1 MSRTSAFLRYT
12 YFAAVMLIRN
22 IRWVAILLFSRKER
36 AWNVLGKKM
45 YLSAEKAGLDLRGK
59 SIHKQLIL
67 DGIRERRSTGI
78 MERFIRPDDVILEL
92 GANIGYYVLIES
104 TVLSDKAHIYAVEP
118 GPQNVELLKKNIALN
133 DISNIEVSHMA
144 MSNQKGTAKLY
155 LGQACNLHSLIDSSG
170 TSDARY
176 VEVRTDTV
184 DDFLKDKKPITFL
197 RMDVEG
203 YETEVIHG
211 MQETLKS
218 PQFKRMFVEI
228 HPHRVSPDK
237 MQKFL
242 QTLADCGFEIAH
254 SVFRDTFER
263 HVLGQTRVENISLK
277 ELMSDDR
284 VVKHRIGFELFL
296 EKIERI

>member
-1 MSRTSAFLRYT
+1 MSGMSRFLRYI

-36 AWNVLGKKM
+36 AWYVLGKRM

-67 DGIRERRSTGI
+67 DGIRERRSTRI
-78 MERFIRPDDVILEL
+78 MEQFIRPDDVILEL

-104 TVLSDKAHIYAVEP
+104 TVLSDKGYIYAVEP
-118 GPQNVELLKKNIALN
+118 GPENVERLKKNIALN

-144 MSNQKGTAKLY
+144 MSNRKGTARLY
-155 LGQACNLHSLIDSSG
+155 FGQACNLHSLIESSG
-170 TSDARY
+170 DPDAKY

-184 DDFLKDKKPITFL
+184 DSFLKDKKPITFL

-211 MQETLKS
+211 MKETLES

-228 HPHRVSPDK
+228 HPHRVSTEK
-237 MQKFL
+237 MQEFL
-242 QTLADCGFEIAH
+242 QTLADHGFEIAH

-263 HVLGQTRVENISLK
+263 HVLGQTIVEQISLR
-277 ELMSDDR
+277 ELMADDR
-284 VVKHRIGFELFL
+284 VVKYRIGFELFL
-296 EKIERI
+296 EKIQRA